1 MNTFKAKII
10 TTAIAGL
17 LGLTL
22 MTDVAEANI
31 LLARQNGAL
40 LTGAVAT
47 NLDLS
52 GSLAGV
58 QATQSFNTTVQNQ
71 LVRVIFNAEG
81 AIAGGPGVFLDDTI
95 FIDNIACA
103 PSGNSTNNAFVS
115 GNGTTF
121 IDGWV
126 SAVTQCFY
134 VVPTI
139 GVHSIRV
146 QVTPIPSGNI
156 WDIRAM
162 SLVIDSQ

>member
-1 MNTFKAKII
+1 MNTFKVKII
-10 TTAIAGL
+10 TTAIAAL

-22 MTDVAEANI
+22 MADVAEANI

-40 LTGAVAT
+40 LTGTVAA

-52 GSLAGV
+52 GSQAGV
-58 QATQSFNTTVQNQ
+58 QTTQSFNTTVPNQ

-81 AIAGGPGVFLDDTI
+81 AITGGPGVFLDDTI

-103 PSGNSTNNAFVS
+103 PSGNTSLNAFVS
-115 GNGTTF
+115 GNETAG

-126 SAVTQCFY
+126 SPATQCFY
-134 VVPTI
+134 VVPTV

-146 QVTPIPSGNI
+146 LVSPIPSGNT
-156 WDIRAM
+156 WNIRAM

>member
-1 MNTFKAKII
+1 MKTFKAKII
-10 TTAIAGL
+10 SSAIAAL
-17 LGLTL
+17 LGLAL
-22 MTDVAEANI
+22 MADVAEANI

-40 LTGAVAT
+40 LTGTVAT

-52 GSLAGV
+52 GSQAGV
-58 QATQSFNTTVQNQ
+58 QTTQSFNTTVSNQ

-115 GNGTTF
+115 GNETAF

-134 VVPTI
+134 VVPTVGI
-139 GVHSIRV
+139 HSIRV
-146 QVTPIPSGNI
+146 LVTPIPSGNR